1 MKEMIGCQY
10 CPEKIKNISLDYITT
25 ENTSISL
32 ADFSRESRRLAVDQ
46 INNISLGIRA
56 KSDPAWEVKQ
66 EVMSPVMTLA
76 LMAWYV
82 YEVTRPWN
90 NWSFL
95 LVCRYYRKCMGN
107 IFGFL
112 LNYLCFCNHIC
123 WFGILL
129 GVCVF
134 ILFVDVKKIGGYF
147 CVVLV

>member
-1 MKEMIGCQY
+1 MIGCQY

-56 KSDPAWEVKQ
+56 NSDPAWEVKQ

-82 YEVTRPWN
+82 YEVTRP
-90 NWSFL
+90 
-95 LVCRYYRKCMGN
+95 
-107 IFGFL
+107 
-112 LNYLCFCNHIC
+112 
-123 WFGILL
+123 
-129 GVCVF
+129 
-134 ILFVDVKKIGGYF
+134 
-147 CVVLV
+147 